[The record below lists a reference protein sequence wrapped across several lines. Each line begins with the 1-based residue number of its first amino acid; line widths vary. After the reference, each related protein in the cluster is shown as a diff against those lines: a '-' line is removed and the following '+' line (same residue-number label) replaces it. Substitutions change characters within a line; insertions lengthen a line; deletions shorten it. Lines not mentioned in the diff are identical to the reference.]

1 MFRLDNR
8 PLVRPPRAGKTS
20 RGCGQRPGGGM
31 PVSRGVDAE
40 NRNIVSSARWFPHLM
55 SLVCFLR
62 WRPIDSMSEISIK
75 RCKIPRMPTKIAN
88 FAFEFS
94 YQNQW
99 LIHRSRTLKIQGVP
113 KQADI
118 FKSLIWDFLMII
130 NYKFYFG
137 EEDITFDILVDL
149 MTLFQ
154 WGILKFTISKISKNQ
169 IFLWN
174 FHKYCKGNSKMSK

>member
-1 MFRLDNR
+1 MGTFKALKFQFQRFFVILISGIF
-8 PLVRPPRAGKTS
+8 LVISSYLRCESNSGLGFWGITIKLLCICSGKL
-20 RGCGQRPGGGM
+20 
-31 PVSRGVDAE
+31 
-40 NRNIVSSARWFPHLM
+40 F
-55 SLVCFLR
+55 
-62 WRPIDSMSEISIK
+62 
-75 RCKIPRMPTKIAN
+75 
-88 FAFEFS
+88 
-94 YQNQW
+94 
-99 LIHRSRTLKIQGVP
+99 IQGVP

-130 NYKFYFG
+130 NYHSKFHFG